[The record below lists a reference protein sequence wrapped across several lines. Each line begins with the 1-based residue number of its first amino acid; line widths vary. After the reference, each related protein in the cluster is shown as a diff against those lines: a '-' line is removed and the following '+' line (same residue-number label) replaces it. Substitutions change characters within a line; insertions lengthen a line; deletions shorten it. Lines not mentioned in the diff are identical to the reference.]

1 MKRMLTLTIVT
12 EPIGVLSYGD
22 RVGIYTLLKK
32 MNTVSGAEVPFASDK
47 MLSYELK
54 RAGKTYHNWRLL
66 DEEVAKKIKAMRDQ
80 SASKKKKGKKETEGK
95 ELFSEE
101 ENNDASF
108 DSAKLSMEII
118 RDYEEADLFGFMFPL
133 KNEGALNRNKAV
145 VFDHIISVKPFTG
158 TQNLIHN
165 LDARE
170 RYLKYLGEDDKSR
183 QAIVYFEEHRSP
195 YIYTVSVELDRVGR
209 EDRSGELAVDNS
221 LRARRVIQ
229 VLDILEKS
237 FARRVGG
244 RVYPLIPLFMVGG
257 VYEYCVPYFIN
268 ALGVDY
274 NGAYVSVN
282 FKRNVIPQ
290 GLNFIVGARGIG
302 ELLELSGC
310 DDVVNLEDAFS
321 SLKQEVEACY
331 AEGRQTA

>member
-1 MKRMLTLTIVT
+1 MLTLTIVT

-32 MNTVSGAEVPFASDK
+32 INTVSGAELPFASDK

-54 RAGKTYHNWRLL
+54 RAGRIYHNWRLL
-66 DEEVAKKIKAMRDQ
+66 DEEIAKKIKSIRDQ
-80 SASKKKKGKKETEGK
+80 SGSKKKRGKKEAEEK

-101 ENNDASF
+101 ENINASV
-108 DSAKLSMEII
+108 DYGKLSVEII
-118 RDYEEADLFGFMFPL
+118 KDYEEADLFGFMFPL
-133 KNEGALNRNKAV
+133 RNEGALNRNKAV

-158 TQNLIHN
+158 SQNLIHN

-170 RYLKYLGEDDKSR
+170 RYLKHLGEDDKSR

-195 YIYTVSVELDRVGR
+195 YIYTVSIELDRVGR
-209 EDRSGELAVDNS
+209 EDRSGELAVENS
-221 LRARRVIQ
+221 ARAKRVLQ

-244 RVYPLIPLFMVGG
+244 RVYPLTPLFMVGG

-274 NGAYVSVN
+274 DGNKVSVS
-282 FKRNVIPQ
+282 FRKSLIPK
-290 GLNFIVGARGIG
+290 GLGFVTGARGLG
-302 ELLELSGC
+302 ELLEVSGC
-310 DDVVNLEDAFS
+310 DDVKSMEDAFS
-321 SLKQEVEACY
+321 KLRQEVEACY
-331 AEGRQTA
+331 AEAQQTA